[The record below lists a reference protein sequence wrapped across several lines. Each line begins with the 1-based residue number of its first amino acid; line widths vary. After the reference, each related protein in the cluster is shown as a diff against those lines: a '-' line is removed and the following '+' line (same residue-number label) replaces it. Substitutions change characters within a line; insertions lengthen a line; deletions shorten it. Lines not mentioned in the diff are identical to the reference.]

1 MYHLQLTMID
11 RNMFCKLKVVV
22 DFLRSVE
29 KLLTNPVL
37 LLTFLIISLL
47 MWVKTLTKTF
57 RVGTVVQ
64 PFFLKSNFT
73 DSMFLSRVTSIE
85 ADSYISQMDNS
96 ISISPYNIPVPLLK
110 ICKTHIS
117 PLIPSLMIL
126 FSVVFFPVELKLA
139 KVTPVFKG

>member
-1 MYHLQLTMID
+1 MID

-64 PFFLKSNFT
+64 PFFLKST

-85 ADSYISQMDNS
+85 ADSYISQMDNN

>member
-1 MYHLQLTMID
+1 MID

-47 MWVKTLTKTF
+47 MWVKTLTKAF

-73 DSMFLSRVTSIE
+73 DSMFLSRTRDTSIE
-85 ADSYISQMDNS
+85 ADSHISQMDNN